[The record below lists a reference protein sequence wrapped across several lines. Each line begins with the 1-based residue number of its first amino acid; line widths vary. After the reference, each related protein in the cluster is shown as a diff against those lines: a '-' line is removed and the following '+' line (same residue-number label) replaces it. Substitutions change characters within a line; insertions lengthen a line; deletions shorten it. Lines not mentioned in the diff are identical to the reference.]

1 MSKLYVSNK
10 DETARMFKSDF
21 LEVFSK
27 VHWTVPL
34 FIYVP
39 VIAYLFYLTIVDYKV
54 PALEIFGLIVV
65 GLFIWTITEYL
76 CIDLFFTFIPQ
87 VILGNV

>member
-21 LEVFSK
+21 LEAFSK
-27 VHWTVPL
+27 IHWTVPL

-39 VIAYLFYLTIVDYKV
+39 VIGYLLFLTIFIYKIS
-54 PALEIFGLIVV
+54 ALEISGLIVA
-65 GLFIWTITEYL
+65 GLFIWTLTESSITVTRNEL
-76 CIDLFFTFIPQ
+76 PT
-87 VILGNV
+87 GSRK